1 MEAAICTE
9 MGETILRSQHKW
21 AWLYEA
27 ENVCAGGEG
36 VVNTQKEK
44 GVKMRWTREGKREGR
59 CTDLLVNM
67 KRKKGV
73 RCGVP
78 GGRRDINGQDN
89 DNRWHHPHC

>member
-9 MGETILRSQHKW
+9 MGETILQSQHEW

-44 GVKMRWTREGKREGR
+44 GHKDEVDQRGE
-59 CTDLLVNM
+59 
-67 KRKKGV
+67 KGGEV
-73 RCGVP
+73 HRPVGEHEKEKGCEMWCAWGQERH
-78 GGRRDINGQDN
+78 RRAG
-89 DNRWHHPHC
+89 